1 VTVCGVTEHS
11 KDLKQWLYARMV
23 RWKSGRAKTWSGGTL

>member
-1 VTVCGVTEHS
+1 VTVCGVTEHN

-23 RWKSGRAKTWSGGTL
+23 RWESGRA